1 LKGRE
6 NARKCKKMSENARK
20 LRKKGSGI
28 EEKNKYGAAELLK
41 RVALIP

>member
-1 LKGRE
+1 MIEEKMQE
-6 NARKCKKMSENARK
+6 SARKCVKNARK